1 MSIRK
6 GVCDYCGLGR
16 LLESGDESSQI
27 QFGKLWCGTCR
38 EGSKARYEERDNEFL
53 SYRIS
58 LITEMLEQHPLQWE
72 EPYDHFLMHNFKLMQ
87 SDEMWRMKQELEFRS
102 EDVQANS

>member
-16 LLESGDESSQI
+16 LLETGDERSQI

-38 EGSKARYEERDNEFL
+38 KGSKARYKERDTPHLEG
-53 SYRIS
+53 RIDF
-58 LITEMLEQHPLQWE
+58 INEMLEQHPLQWE
-72 EPYDHFLMHNFKLMQ
+72 APYDHFLMHNFKLTQ
-87 SDEMWRMKQELEFRS
+87 SDEMWRMRRELEFRN
-102 EDVQANS
+102 EDV